1 MDGRITLPE
10 AYVIFVCD
18 FDPFGDDRYRYTF
31 EEICKE
37 TNRPLQN
44 GRHTIFLSTKGTNR
58 SDVPEELVQL
68 LDYIGEETV
77 HPKDYGD
84 SYVRQLQKSVDD
96 TKNSRQLEE
105 RFMMIEELMQEEFQA
120 GKAEGIAEGEAA
132 GIAASV
138 LNVLHLRN
146 MITESIRQLVENT
159 KDLGLLQKMLET
171 AVVCKNAE
179 EFLLQ
184 FQQNNH

>member
-1 MDGRITLPE
+1 
-10 AYVIFVCD
+10 
-18 FDPFGDDRYRYTF
+18 
-31 EEICKE
+31 
-37 TNRPLQN
+37 
-44 GRHTIFLSTKGTNR
+44 
-58 SDVPEELVQL
+58 
-68 LDYIGEETV
+68 
-77 HPKDYGD
+77 
-84 SYVRQLQKSVDD
+84 
-96 TKNSRQLEE
+96 
-105 RFMMIEELMQEEFQA
+105 MMIEELLQEEFQA
-120 GKAEGIAEGEAA
+120 GKAEGKAEGIAEGKAEGEAA

-146 MITESIRQLVENT
+146 MITEPIRQLVENT

>member
-1 MDGRITLPE
+1 
-10 AYVIFVCD
+10 
-18 FDPFGDDRYRYTF
+18 
-31 EEICKE
+31 
-37 TNRPLQN
+37 
-44 GRHTIFLSTKGTNR
+44 
-58 SDVPEELVQL
+58 
-68 LDYIGEETV
+68 
-77 HPKDYGD
+77 
-84 SYVRQLQKSVDD
+84 
-96 TKNSRQLEE
+96 
-105 RFMMIEELMQEEFQA
+105 MMIEELMQEEFQA
-120 GKAEGIAEGEAA
+120 GKAEGKAEGIAEGEAA

-184 FQQNNH
+184 FQQDNH